1 MTAQDQKLRTDEE
14 QESGE
19 IAGNPHATGRAPS
32 LGQVQAGIRWLLFHN
47 PMVIILIALMIA
59 SQLLYPGFFDPVNL
73 RNMAIQNADIALV
86 ALGMT
91 VVMIAGGFDLS
102 VGAIY
107 ALGTVVSATYAD
119 SMPWVMAAL
128 LALTVGLVCGLAN
141 GLIITRLR
149 VNAFIATLG
158 AGSVYSGLA
167 YLLSDSQSIVPKN
180 PNFRWIVTETWLTV
194 PVAACLVI
202 MAFVF
207 VGFVMSRSVYGRNLY
222 ALGGNEEAARLA
234 GLAVQRLRVSTY
246 MLVGACAAGGGVI
259 IAARSSVGQ
268 ANIGESIPLAAI
280 AIVIVGGTSLF
291 GGDGSIARTVVGVA
305 VLAVINNLF
314 NRMAVSVAPQLIAQ
328 GLIVVAAVA
337 LDVVTR
343 RRRT

>member
-1 MTAQDQKLRTDEE
+1 MTAQDQTLQSTDEE
-14 QESGE
+14 QESRE
-19 IAGNPHATGRAPS
+19 LADDPYATGRNRLRA
-32 LGQVQAGIRWLLFHN
+32 AIRWLLFQN
-47 PMVIILIALMIA
+47 PMLIILFALMVA

-119 SMPWVMAAL
+119 SVPWVAAAL
-128 LALTVGLVCGLAN
+128 LALTVGLVCGLFN

-158 AGSVYSGLA
+158 AGSVYSGIA
-167 YLLSDSQSIVPKN
+167 YYLSDSQSIVPQN
-180 PNFRWIVTETWLTV
+180 PNFRWIVDERFLTV
-194 PVAACLVI
+194 PVAAVLVI
-202 MAFVF
+202 VAFVV
-207 VGFVMSRSVYGRNLY
+207 VGLVMSKTVYGRNLY
-222 ALGGNEEAARLA
+222 AIGGNEEAARLA

-246 MLVGACAAGGGVI
+246 MLVGACAAGAGVI

-268 ANIGESIPLAAI
+268 ANIGESIPLQAI

-291 GGDGSIARTVVGVA
+291 GGEGSIARTVVGVTVIA
-305 VLAVINNLF
+305 VVNNLF
-314 NRMAVSVAPQLIAQ
+314 NRMAAPAAPQLIAQ
-328 GLIVVAAVA
+328 GLIVVGAVA

-343 RRRT
+343 RRRA